1 MINNYRQTDFEYWD
15 SHIGKPI
22 EDEFSRYMK
31 KRGKPVEYYN
41 QIDKRVDF
49 RSMNSPNIYYE
60 PKGVMKHPPEWLI
73 GMLGM
78 HFPIVLDA
86 GKINHYHNFIAEDQ
100 KRKLFIVI
108 KLNYS
113 NEIYVHNY
121 NGWYYIDAKDL
132 VPLYDRT
139 PFRKYERK
147 LREDEKS
154 TGKKNVIKWHIEYS
168 ELKEIN
174 NFS

>member
-1 MINNYRQTDFEYWD
+1 MSTYRQSDFEYWD

-22 EDEFSRYMK
+22 EKEFLLYMS

-49 RSMNSPNIYYE
+49 RSIKSPNIYYE
-60 PKGVMKHPPEWLI
+60 PKGVGKFPPDWLI
-73 GMLGM
+73 SHLGM

-86 GKINHYHNFIAEDQ
+86 GKVHHYQDFIREDP

-108 KLNYS
+108 KLHYPES
-113 NEIYVHNY
+113 QYVHVY

-132 VPLYDRT
+132 SELYDRT

-147 LREDEKS
+147 LRDDEKK
-154 TGKKNVIKWHIEYS
+154 TGKKNVIKWHIEFD

-174 NFS
+174 NFQ